1 MDVILANS
9 SYILR
14 GLELTL
20 ILSSVSL
27 VGSFIVGTT
36 LALLR
41 MSAWWWLRWPA
52 ILYIDTLRMIPLI
65 MVIFWVFFLIPIL
78 TGDAVAPITAVLIA
92 LIGFT
97 ASYMAEIVRAGIQTV
112 PSGLIEAAR
121 SSGLTYVHCMSRIV
135 LPLAL
140 KNILPALVGRFV
152 SLIIATSLAYVVGAT
167 ELFRAV
173 NDINNRVFRPYEL
186 YMFVGAVY
194 FILCYAL
201 SGAGRALERHLGR
214 GQRPISGERVT
225 SV

>member
-1 MDVILANS
+1 MDVIFANLP
-9 SYILR
+9 YIVH
-14 GLELTL
+14 GLKLTL
-20 ILSSVSL
+20 MLSFVSL
-27 VGSFIVGTT
+27 VGSFIVGTI

-41 MSAWWWLRWPA
+41 MSTWWWLRWPA
-52 ILYIDTLRMIPLI
+52 IIYVDTLRMVPLI

-78 TGDAVAPITAVLIA
+78 TGTAVAPITAVLIA

-112 PSGLIEAAR
+112 PRGLIEAAR
-121 SSGLTYVHCMSRIV
+121 SSGLTYINCMSRIV

-173 NDINNRVFRPYEL
+173 NDINNRVFRPHEL

-194 FILCYAL
+194 FVLCYAL
-201 SGAGRALERHLGR
+201 SAAGRILERYLGR
-214 GQRPISGERVT
+214 GQRPMSGERVT